1 MSWLFLIV
9 SVVGFLFTLNAFL
22 PTSNRVLL
30 VPSFFAS
37 WFTIE
42 LAGHHLVW
50 QALATIFF
58 VYEGAL
64 ESWPGWLGLT
74 LTFLSWVGLWV
85 LIVRGR
91 KAAVTMRA
99 AMEEAVS
106 TDHDSAPRVPRRH
119 VLVPFL
125 FRRPES
131 RVVRNVVYRK
141 VGGRT
146 LKLDVYL
153 PRGGPESTAKMRP
166 AIMQIHGGAWVI
178 GDKREQGI
186 PLLGHLAANGW
197 VGFNVNYRLS
207 PSATFPDHLVDLKA
221 ALVWIREHADE
232 YGIDPDFIA
241 VTGGSAGGHLTALMG
256 LTAND
261 PEYQPGFEQADT
273 SVQAAVPFYGVYDF
287 TDRLATQTKGF
298 LNLFIEPYVMK
309 AYLADEPEKFAKA
322 SPIDRV
328 RADAPPFFIIHG
340 DRDTLAPLA
349 DARLFVER
357 LRAVSTQ
364 PVVYAELRG
373 AQHAFDIFVSPR
385 TAPVIEGVERFLDG
399 VREDWLRGL
408 EGGGEGAVTDATLV
422 VEADGGVAEGLVDEG
437 LVGKRSPAAKSA

>member
-1 MSWLFLIV
+1 MSWLFLFV
-9 SVVGFLFTLNAFL
+9 SVIGFLFTLNAFL

-37 WFTIE
+37 WMTIE

-50 QALATIFF
+50 QFVASVFF
-58 VYEGAL
+58 IYEGAL
-64 ESWPGWLGLT
+64 ESWPGWVALGLT
-74 LTFLSWVGLWV
+74 LVSWIGLWILV
-85 LIVRGR
+85 GRGR
-91 KAAVTMRA
+91 RSAVTMRE
-99 AMEEAVS
+99 AMDVLI
-106 TDHDSAPRVPRRH
+106 HDEGTPRVPKRH

-125 FRRPES
+125 FRRPEA
-131 RVVRNVVYRK
+131 RRIKDVVYNR

-153 PRGGPESTAKMRP
+153 PRTEGKMRP
-166 AIMQIHGGAWVI
+166 AIMQIHGGGWVL

-207 PSATFPDHLVDLKA
+207 PSATFPEHLIDLKH
-221 ALVWIREHADE
+221 ALAWIRAHADE

-287 TDRLATQTKGF
+287 TDRLHTQTKGF
-298 LNLFIEPYVMK
+298 LHLFIEPYVMK
-309 AYLADEPEKFAKA
+309 AYLADEPERFARA
-322 SPIDRV
+322 SPIDQV
-328 RADAPPFFIIHG
+328 CADAPPFFVLHG
-340 DRDTLAPLA
+340 DKDTLAPLA

-357 LRAVSTQ
+357 LREASEQ

-399 VREDWLRGL
+399 VHRNWLRGID
-408 EGGGEGAVTDATLV
+408 GG
-422 VEADGGVAEGLVDEG
+422 DGGVITDDALVSDAD
-437 LVGKRSPAAKSA
+437 LVTRTTPEAAST